1 VRATRT
7 EPKLVRSPRNRSRV
21 LLRLCAAALA
31 VTSLI
36 GLSACSFNTEEPATV
51 TLPEHGTTTSTTP
64 TSLPPDQGAAAEPEA
79 PPKLAW
85 ALQVGGVGEDVLNG
99 VAGVDTSVVAVGS
112 TSQGVEQPAVGGTD
126 VLSVTVDSEGA
137 IQSTDQFGT
146 TGDES
151 AAGVAASGT
160 GSLACG
166 STTGLLGAISGSG
179 NSGGAAGGASGGASG
194 EGVPGA
200 ANDVW
205 CAPLPSSASQQVT
218 QLGGSGEDRITGVA
232 LPQGP
237 AQPKSN
243 LPDAAD
249 VVGFA
254 SGVVDGYFPG
264 AEDPAGRG
272 LGAGDALAVRVN
284 ADGTAL
290 WARQF
295 GTSATDA
302 ALGVCTVAEDGIFV
316 GFTDGDLEGRSK
328 GLRDAW
334 ISRIDSK
341 GVQRW
346 ITQFGGAGT
355 EEFRAVATSGDARQ
369 GTERFIAVGS
379 TDGDIDQS
387 GPLANSGSTDTM
399 ITAFASDGTI
409 RWATQLGSEFEDVAT
424 AVTADGDNIYV
435 AGTTRSGLNTAG
447 GAAQDDTAGG
457 AAQDDT
463 AGGAAQD
470 DTAGGAAQDDTAG
483 APGLIGLGD
492 LNEEIGPGG
501 GTDTFLA
508 SLDAETGEVRWVTRM
523 GSAADEITTGL
534 STTEGGLLV
543 LSGTTTGQVAS
554 TPPAGGTDGFLL
566 AFQLPKSGGAAA
578 SSV

>member
-1 VRATRT
+1 MKATRT
-7 EPKLVRSPRNRSRV
+7 EPKLVRSPRKGSRA
-21 LLRLCAAALA
+21 LLRLCAVALA
-31 VTSLI
+31 VISLV
-36 GLSACSFNTEEPATV
+36 GLSACSFTTEEPATV

-64 TSLPPDQGAAAEPEA
+64 TSLPLDQGAAASQET

-85 ALQVGGVGEDVLNG
+85 AVQVGGLGEDVLNA
-99 VAGVDTSVVAVGS
+99 VAGVETSVVAVGS
-112 TSQGVEQPAVGGTD
+112 TSQGIEQPAIGGTD
-126 VLSVTVDSEGA
+126 VLSVTVDSAGA

-151 AAGVAASGT
+151 AAGVAASGK

-166 STTGLLGAISGSG
+166 STTGLLGAISGAG
-179 NSGGAAGGASGGASG
+179 NSGGATGAS
-194 EGVPGA
+194 
-200 ANDVW
+200 NDAW
-205 CAPLPSSASQQVT
+205 CAPLPSSSSEEVT
-218 QLGGSGEDRITGVA
+218 QLGGSGEERITGLA

-237 AQPKSN
+237 AQSKSSP
-243 LPDAAD
+243 PDVAD
-249 VVGFA
+249 SVGFA

-284 ADGTAL
+284 ADGTPL

-295 GTSATDA
+295 GTSANDA
-302 ALGVCTVAEDGIFV
+302 ALGVCTVDEDGIFV

-369 GTERFIAVGS
+369 GTEQFIAVGS

-387 GPLANSGSTDTM
+387 GPLANSGSTDAI

-409 RWATQLGSEFEDVAT
+409 RWATQLGSEFEDLAT

-435 AGTTRSGLNTAG
+435 AGTTRSGLTTAG
-447 GAAQDDTAGG
+447 GAAQDGGAGG
-457 AAQDDT
+457 AAQDGG

-470 DTAGGAAQDDTAG
+470 GGAG

-501 GTDTFLA
+501 GTDSFLA
-508 SLDAETGEVRWVTRM
+508 SLDSETGQVRWVTRM

-543 LSGTTTGQVAS
+543 LSGTTAGQVAS

-566 AFQLPKSGGAAA
+566 AFQLPTSGGAAA

>member
-1 VRATRT
+1 MKATRPQ
-7 EPKLVRSPRNRSRV
+7 PKLVRSTRSSSRV

-31 VTSLI
+31 VMSLI

-64 TSLPPDQGAAAEPEA
+64 TSLPPDQGAAAAPET

-85 ALQVGGVGEDVLNG
+85 AVQVGGLGDDVLNA
-99 VAGVDTSVVAVGS
+99 VAGVQTSVVAVGS
-112 TSQGVEQPAVGGTD
+112 TSQGIDKPVIGGTD

-137 IQSTDQFGT
+137 IQTTDQFGT

-151 AAGVAASGT
+151 AAGVAASGE

-166 STTGLLGAISGSG
+166 STTGLLGAISGAG
-179 NSGGAAGGASGGASG
+179 NSGGATGGATGGASG
-194 EGVPGA
+194 EGAPGA
-200 ANDVW
+200 TNDVW

-355 EEFRAVATSGDARQ
+355 EEFRAVATSGDARK
-369 GTERFIAVGS
+369 GTESFIAVGS

-387 GPLANSGSTDTM
+387 GPLANSGSTDAI

-409 RWATQLGSEFEDVAT
+409 RWATQLGSEFEDIAT

-447 GAAQDDTAGG
+447 GAAQDGGAGG
-457 AAQDDT
+457 AAQDGG

-470 DTAGGAAQDDTAG
+470 GGPG

-543 LSGTTTGQVAS
+543 LSGTTAGQVAS
-554 TPPAGGTDGFLL
+554 TPPAGGTDGFLF

>member
-1 VRATRT
+1 MRATRP
-7 EPKLVRSPRNRSRV
+7 EPKLVRSPRTRSRV

-51 TLPEHGTTTSTTP
+51 TLPEHVTTTSTTP
-64 TSLPPDQGAAAEPEA
+64 PSLPPDQGAAAAPET

-85 ALQVGGVGEDVLNG
+85 AVQVGGLGDDVLNA
-99 VAGVDTSVVAVGS
+99 VAGVQTSVVAVGS
-112 TSQGVEQPAVGGTD
+112 TSQGIDKPVIGGTD
-126 VLSVTVDSEGA
+126 VLSVKVDSEGA
-137 IQSTDQFGT
+137 IQTTDQFGT

-151 AAGVAASGT
+151 AAGVAASGK

-166 STTGLLGAISGSG
+166 STTGLLGAISGAG
-179 NSGGAAGGASGGASG
+179 NSGGSTGGATGGASG
-194 EGVPGA
+194 EGEPGA
-200 ANDVW
+200 ANDAW
-205 CAPLPSSASQQVT
+205 CAPLPSSSSQGVT
-218 QLGGSGEDRITGVA
+218 QLGGSGEERITGLA
-232 LPQGP
+232 LPQEP
-237 AQPKSN
+237 TQAKSN
-243 LPDAAD
+243 LPDMPD

-284 ADGTAL
+284 ADGTAR

-346 ITQFGGAGT
+346 VTQFGGAGT

-387 GPLANSGSTDTM
+387 GPLANSGSTDAI
-399 ITAFASDGTI
+399 ITSFASDGTI
-409 RWATQLGSEFEDVAT
+409 RWATQLGSEFEDIAT

-435 AGTTRSGLNTAG
+435 AGTTRSGQSGAGGTAQDGTAG
-447 GAAQDDTAGG
+447 GTVQDGG
-457 AAQDDT
+457 
-463 AGGAAQD
+463 
-470 DTAGGAAQDDTAG
+470 AG

-501 GTDTFLA
+501 GTDSFLA
-508 SLDAETGEVRWVTRM
+508 SLDSETGEVRWVTRL
-523 GSAADEITTGL
+523 GSAADEVTTGL

-543 LSGTTTGQVAS
+543 LSGTTAGQVAS
-554 TPPAGGTDGFLL
+554 TPPAGGIDGFLL
-566 AFQLPKSGGAAA
+566 AFQLPTSGGAAA

>member
-1 VRATRT
+1 MKATRT
-7 EPKLVRSPRNRSRV
+7 EPKLVRSPRKGSRT
-21 LLRLCAAALA
+21 LLRLCAVALA
-31 VTSLI
+31 VISLV
-36 GLSACSFNTEEPATV
+36 GLSACSFTTEEPATV

-64 TSLPPDQGAAAEPEA
+64 TSLPLDQGAAASQET

-85 ALQVGGVGEDVLNG
+85 AVQVGGLGEDVLNA
-99 VAGVDTSVVAVGS
+99 VAGVETSVVAVGS
-112 TSQGVEQPAVGGTD
+112 TSQGIEQPAIGGTD
-126 VLSVTVDSEGA
+126 VLSVTVDSAGA

-151 AAGVAASGT
+151 AAGVAASGK

-166 STTGLLGAISGSG
+166 STTGLLGAISGAG
-179 NSGGAAGGASGGASG
+179 NSGGATGAS
-194 EGVPGA
+194 
-200 ANDVW
+200 NDAW
-205 CAPLPSSASQQVT
+205 CAPLPSSSSEEVT
-218 QLGGSGEDRITGVA
+218 QLGGSGEERITGLA

-237 AQPKSN
+237 AQSKSN
-243 LPDAAD
+243 PPDVAD
-249 VVGFA
+249 PVGFA

-284 ADGTAL
+284 ADGTPL

-295 GTSATDA
+295 GTSANDA
-302 ALGVCTVAEDGIFV
+302 ALGVCTVDEDGIFV

-369 GTERFIAVGS
+369 GTEQFIAVGS

-387 GPLANSGSTDTM
+387 GPLANSGSTDAI

-409 RWATQLGSEFEDVAT
+409 RWATQLGSEFEDLAT

-447 GAAQDDTAGG
+447 GAAQDGGAGG
-457 AAQDDT
+457 ATQD
-463 AGGAAQD
+463 GG
-470 DTAGGAAQDDTAG
+470 AG

-501 GTDTFLA
+501 GTDSFLA
-508 SLDAETGEVRWVTRM
+508 SLDSETGQVRWVTRM

-543 LSGTTTGQVAS
+543 LSGTTAGQVAS

-566 AFQLPKSGGAAA
+566 AFQLPTSGGAAA